1 MATFSDYFNQQ
12 ASVRPPRPQRT
23 PAAPTYDLSWMPKPG
38 EAVDEPAPQS
48 PLTWALDMLSR
59 GLYGSTT
66 AFGGVLDAIDK
77 SDSVEELVPNSI
89 GAIAAIPTN
98 FLAGVFDT
106 AGGEGTKR
114 TTSDLIEQTTDV
126 LGRKTDPRNYVD
138 REDNVNPVLKGVAGF
153 AGDVVADPLT
163 WIPGGLILKGAKGL
177 GALAKTGVE
186 AAETAVKTVR
196 GAEKVADVAAPA
208 ARVVDDVAEQVPTVK
223 PVVDEGNPFGA
234 EARAPRDL
242 PSVEPVPKVD
252 YVSWAKTVKTPEVQ
266 KALQAHE
273 KLLAKGEGV
282 TATQLAKSEA
292 KLSELYTAATK
303 TSSVGA
309 EVGDRT
315 LSQVLGDAPK
325 TPMIRQEL
333 QAVIDSVGSKI
344 SVPTAAPGKV
354 SMKQYQEFAFKQGD
368 SGVDTVDRILEK
380 ASPGL
385 VKALEAADI
394 PGGANL
400 HTKLVNISSSK
411 SPVNAAVREEAQR
424 AVRSEYQRLGASG
437 GTTLK
442 DVTDA
447 LVAFEMRKQADVAKM
462 EDILG
467 APLFRELS
475 RKNTAKSMDVTIRKV
490 LDALD
495 PEADLVKFYSANPR
509 LGDALN
515 DSVGIPRYVKPAANT
530 VEETAATVKQIA
542 EDPTVSGVLA
552 KTLRRELPISKKF
565 GEEWPDRKGLIAF
578 TKTLDDQLRNGNRFL
593 ELNTMTQQTL
603 SKNLWKVIEQEAEK
617 ISGKSMDLKNG
628 GIRGK
633 ERNVAVEAAY
643 LGVGGKLV
651 ESLQSL
657 GVKLH
662 IGIGEDLLPI
672 TFPEVYELVGK
683 AIPSET
689 ARLFAL
695 YNGGTRV
702 AITPLLQAVHRAV
715 MAGDTVADDVLRQE
729 VREIVSGKL
738 KWGKKGEAGEALPN
752 NIASNAAVSKF
763 KGWTSE
769 KLVNALADGI
779 VAARGTLAARISDNA
794 EAWAAR
800 GLDESSKLGQKEL
813 DALKAVIGD
822 DVFDESA
829 EAIARL
835 GKDIAD
841 EGAATGAVPSSV
853 VAATETVKKGVGDLT
868 VKIADTAVKTKRAV
882 EQGVSR
888 TSAVSKGSQKKMDDI
903 VDEQDSLL
911 DQGMPDVDA
920 PGAVKVGVDENVP
933 ALDLASMKPDPVVA
947 QQGFVGGVLNGFRGT
962 FDQSYGIDRLWN
974 VAHSK
979 RTISGQYLGTVIGH
993 LRELRK
999 FPDDVQVA
1007 ALKAVQSGVPNA
1019 NADIASAV
1027 KLVEDV
1033 VGPIFGRSG
1042 DTLLNNKF
1050 LSVESDISH
1059 INAILR
1065 QKGLSDDF
1073 RLSEELSDWRDWDIT
1088 SDVSRNLLKLAD
1100 AAATVAEHRSIVSS
1114 FVTTMKKEGLA
1125 STTPKPGMVR
1135 VADSGGSTF
1144 ARLIPDGTYV
1154 DREMATQLHRL
1165 DVLTRTSRQFSGEV
1179 GKFIN
1184 EYYMPVQSIW
1194 KQLITVFRPGHH
1206 LRNLAGNN
1214 FMSWIDRGNRHY
1226 LSSQRDAMRIL
1237 ALKNNYKDIDLVQAL
1252 KDFGDDVVPTGGQ
1265 TVVSGRFSM
1274 TDREIADIAE
1284 KNGLFSTYASS
1295 EDLLLD
1301 ATQGRISRVGDA
1313 ISNSK
1318 IGSLAG
1324 NVSHAIDHHAKLQ
1337 HLVQILKQEAGSGR
1351 YARYGRSLSKAKVI
1365 ERAIRD
1371 VKRSHPDAL
1380 MLTPTESKFR
1390 FLIPFYTWFA
1400 KTLPFAMESAAR
1412 NPGRVVA
1419 IPKASYN
1426 LAVANG
1432 VNPDTLSDPFPEDQM
1447 FPSYITEGIFGP
1459 QFQGPDG
1466 EYININPGVP
1476 QFDLLKDIGTD
1487 PIRGAAGMISP
1498 LIRMPAEMLSG
1509 GQWATGAPIKDT
1521 SDYLDQNLP
1530 IVNYIANLTGQSVTG
1545 SVPSVLSGQGLDP
1558 QAQVAA
1564 GNKGDLD
1571 RLLTF
1576 MNWFTGA
1583 NAQNWSRP
1591 NVVNYA
1597 EIEKRN
1603 RESGKSGGF

>member
-23 PAAPTYDLSWMPKPG
+23 PAAPTYDLSWLPKPG
-38 EAVDEPAPQS
+38 QSVEEPEPQS
-48 PLTWALDMLSR
+48 PLNWALDILSR

-114 TTSDLIEQTTDV
+114 TTSDFIEQTTDV

-138 REDNVNPVLKGVAGF
+138 RENNVDPVIKGVAGF

-177 GALAKTGVE
+177 GTLAKTGVE

-196 GAEKVADVAAPA
+196 GAEKVADVATPA

-252 YVSWAKTVKTPEVQ
+252 YVLWAKTVKTPEVQ

-282 TATQLAKSEA
+282 TASQLAKSEA

-303 TSSVGA
+303 TPSVGA

-315 LSQVLGDAPK
+315 LAQVLGDAPK
-325 TPMIRQEL
+325 TPIIRQEL
-333 QAVIDSVGSKI
+333 QAVLDSVGAKTTTAPKLNKAWLVENRNTKVND
-344 SVPTAAPGKV
+344 VP
-354 SMKQYQEFAFKQGD
+354 
-368 SGVDTVDRILEK
+368 
-380 ASPGL
+380 
-385 VKALEAADI
+385 AD
-394 PGGANL
+394 
-400 HTKLVNISSSK
+400 
-411 SPVNAAVREEAQR
+411 
-424 AVRSEYQRLGASG
+424 LGAPPAQFVTLFRDIG
-437 GTTLK
+437 DAAAIRGTKPITLERAARIMSDPTVGEASRTYARK
-442 DVTDA
+442 LIEHQHRLSVGAASSDVADA
-447 LVAFEMRKQADVAKM
+447 LVAFNMRKQADIAKM

-467 APLFRELS
+467 APLFHELS

-495 PEADLVKFYSANPR
+495 PEADLAKFYSTNPR

-515 DSVGIPRYVKPAANT
+515 DSLGIPRYVKPAANT

-578 TKTLDDQLRNGNRFL
+578 TKTLDKELRSGNRFL

-603 SKNLWKVIEQEAEK
+603 SKNLWKAIEQEAEK

-853 VAATETVKKGVGDLT
+853 VAATEMVKKGVGDLT

-903 VDEQDSLL
+903 VDEQESLL

-920 PGAVKVGVDENVP
+920 LGAVKVGVDENVP

-962 FDQSYGIDRLWN
+962 FDQSYGMDRLWN

-1252 KDFGDDVVPTGGQ
+1252 KDFGDDAVPTGGQ